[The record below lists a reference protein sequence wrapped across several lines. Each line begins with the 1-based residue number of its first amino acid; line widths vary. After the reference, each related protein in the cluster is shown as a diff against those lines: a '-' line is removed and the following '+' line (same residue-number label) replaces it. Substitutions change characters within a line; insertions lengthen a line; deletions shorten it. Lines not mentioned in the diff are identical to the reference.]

1 MRGRGWEGGV
11 SKLFNREFNGK
22 DEIYIKDMI
31 NTSIVCT
38 KQRKKKAIHEQ
49 QKIKMQLITML
60 DYVYS
65 SCHKKQIH
73 LIVFFFWLIAKKK
86 DNI

>member
-11 SKLFNREFNGK
+11 SKLFNWEFNGK

-38 KQRKKKAIHEQ
+38 KQREKKSYTWTTKNKNA
-49 QKIKMQLITML
+49 T
-60 DYVYS
+60 DYNVRL
-65 SCHKKQIH
+65 CV
-73 LIVFFFWLIAKKK
+73 L
-86 DNI
+86 

>member
-11 SKLFNREFNGK
+11 SKLFNWEFNGK

-49 QKIKMQLITML
+49 QKIKNAT
-60 DYVYS
+60 DYNVR
-65 SCHKKQIH
+65 
-73 LIVFFFWLIAKKK
+73 LRVL
-86 DNI
+86 